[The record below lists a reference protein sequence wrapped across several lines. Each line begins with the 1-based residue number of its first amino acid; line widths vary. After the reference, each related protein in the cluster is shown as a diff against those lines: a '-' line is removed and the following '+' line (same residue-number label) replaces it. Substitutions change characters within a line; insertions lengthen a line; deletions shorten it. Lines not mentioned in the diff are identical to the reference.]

1 MYLVI
6 FQLSKANSSKIDI
19 TFFRESLTI
28 LQGGS
33 DNTKIK
39 VKNIH
44 NETLAFVTPKFD
56 KPSGIE
62 ISTSPELY
70 TGIGT
75 GSLGIFNFNVSVNKD
90 LRNGTYTIRVWIESE
105 ATISGESVKSEKY
118 PFNVTVLFNPEVVTT
133 TTSTSITTTTMV
145 NNVTGAT
152 TTGVTETTETI
163 AKKKYEVKIT
173 PPKTEH
179 LMILA
184 GVVVI
189 LILIPYFTFKKK
201 KI

>member
-1 MYLVI
+1 VYLVI

-19 TFFRESLTI
+19 TFFKESLTI

-75 GSLGIFNFNVSVNKD
+75 GSLGIFNFNISVNKD
-90 LRNGTYTIRVWIESE
+90 LRNGTYTIKVWVESE

-118 PFNVTVLFNPEVVTT
+118 PFNVTVLFSPEVVTT
-133 TTSTSITTTTMV
+133 TTSTTSTVATTV
-145 NNVTGAT
+145 AGAT
-152 TTGVTETTETI
+152 TTEVTETTGI
-163 AKKKYEVKIT
+163 IPQKKYGVKIT
-173 PPKTEH
+173 PPKREH

-184 GVVVI
+184 GIIVV
-189 LILIPYFTFKKK
+189 LILIPYFTFKKSRL
-201 KI
+201 